1 MWRFKSSLFTRLLES
16 EVWCLTLFPVYPQ
29 SLPLS
34 LKFFTLLC
42 ILLYFV
48 LFVVSF
54 FNLLLI
60 CFYFVHWGVFNSLI
74 LFFLSRKTITIFF
87 LICLVI
93 FNGFLFLIHIILFL
107 RHIIMYFSSNI
118 LTIIIYY
125 FNICRFWEDRSNDHL
140 FIPSQNYGGKFY
152 MYTYT
157 YIHTRIFVLE
167 LIFLGS

>member
-1 MWRFKSSLFTRLLES
+1 MWRFTRFLES
-16 EVWCLTLFPVYPQ
+16 KVWCRILFPVNPQ

-74 LFFLSRKTITIFF
+74 SFFLSRKTITIFF

-93 FNGFLFLIHIILFL
+93 FNGFLFLRHIILFL

-118 LTIIIYY
+118 LTTIIYY

-140 FIPSQNYGGKFY
+140 FQVKIMGASLY